1 MEMTRLLRKTS
12 LLLALVLAASS
23 GVAAEPATQST
34 APSVATA
41 SAQPSASRFDAIF
54 AEVIG
59 PGSMDMT
66 WEDYEARLQQ
76 LRVLLPQGDRKRE
89 VQFRSVYCTSER
101 WKDPKQGLAYA
112 DEAQRRAQ
120 AAGDL
125 ASRGRAQYCR
135 IGYVQELEGAGQA
148 LLEADRMVSML
159 ENSSESQLL
168 GEALTERGSLLS
180 QQGEQAKALLD
191 FQRARAS
198 FRQSGIDHEIDSLML
213 WIAITYRRIG
223 DWTQAERYFTH
234 SVERM
239 QDKQDWDRVIT
250 DLVQLGYLY
259 DESGNPQK
267 AKASFARA
275 IEVALAHKEPLSA
288 ANARVGL
295 AAAQVSL
302 GEHDAALA
310 SLAQARAAFEAES
323 RHGND
328 DMLLLLTGQALAGK
342 GRHLEAMDRYAQAL
356 PLIEKDGNQ
365 RYLALLYQA
374 RAASQEALG
383 NAGQALA
390 DYKRYSTLQTSLQ
403 GKMRL
408 EQSRLLEYEY
418 EIRKREFENHRLRAE
433 ASTRKAQLKAL
444 ERVRGWQTLALLLG
458 VLLLAVLTALAL
470 RQRQRT
476 LRLRTLAMTDPLT
489 EVASRRA
496 IEKNVEQALAEAA
509 RTQKPL
515 TVLLLDLDH
524 FKTINDRYGHAA
536 GDAVLRATTV
546 AWQAQLRGRDL
557 LGRIGGEEFVVVCV
571 DANREQALMIA
582 DRLLDA
588 TRTLQLPDIDPALHV
603 RTSIGVAEALPDD
616 TRESLFARA
625 DAALYRAKHE
635 GRDRVEE

>member
-1 MEMTRLLRKTS
+1 MEMTRLLRKAS
-12 LLLALVLAASS
+12 LLLALVLAASTA
-23 GVAAEPATQST
+23 VAAQPG
-34 APSVATA
+34 
-41 SAQPSASRFDAIF
+41 AQRDAAVPSASRFDAVF

-59 PGSMDMT
+59 PGSMDMSY
-66 WEDYEARLQQ
+66 ERYEAYLQQ
-76 LRVLLPQGDRKRE
+76 LRMLLPPGDRKRE

-112 DEAQRRAQ
+112 DEAQRRARE
-120 AAGDL
+120 AGDL
-125 ASRGRAQYCR
+125 ASQGRAQFCR

-148 LLEADRMVSML
+148 LREADRMVRLL
-159 ENSSESQLL
+159 ENSTESQLL
-168 GEALTERGSLLS
+168 GEALIQRGSLLS
-180 QQGEQAKALLD
+180 QQGEQARSLLD

-198 FRQSGIDHEIDSLML
+198 FRQAGIDHEIDTLML

-223 DWTQAERYFTH
+223 DWAQAERYFTR
-234 SVERM
+234 SVETM
-239 QDKQDWDRVIT
+239 QDKQDWDRVVT
-250 DLVQLGYLY
+250 DLVQLGFLY
-259 DESGNPQK
+259 DESGKPQK

-275 IEVALAHKEPLSA
+275 IDVANAHKLPLSA
-288 ANARVGL
+288 ANAQVGL

-310 SLAQARAAFEAES
+310 TLAQAQAIFDAEGVNAS
-323 RHGND
+323 A
-328 DMLLLLTGQALAGK
+328 DMRLLLTGQALAGK
-342 GRHLEAMDRYAQAL
+342 GQHNEAMARYAQAL

-374 RAASQEALG
+374 RAASEEALG
-383 NAGQALA
+383 STANALA

-433 ASTRKAQLKAL
+433 ASTRQSQLKAL
-444 ERVRGWQTLALLLG
+444 ERIRGWQSLALLLG
-458 VLLLAVLTALAL
+458 VLLVAVLVALAL

-476 LRLRTLAMTDPLT
+476 RRLRTLAMTDPLT

-496 IEKNVEQALAEAA
+496 IEKILERELAESA
-509 RTQKPL
+509 RAQTPL
-515 TVLLLDLDH
+515 TMLLLDLDH

-536 GDAVLRATTV
+536 GDAVLRATTA

-571 DANREQALMIA
+571 DANREQALAIA
-582 DRLLDA
+582 NRLLGA

-603 RTSIGVAEALPDD
+603 RTSIGIAEAHPGD

>member
-1 MEMTRLLRKTS
+1 
-12 LLLALVLAASS
+12 
-23 GVAAEPATQST
+23 
-34 APSVATA
+34 
-41 SAQPSASRFDAIF
+41 
-54 AEVIG
+54 
-59 PGSMDMT
+59 
-66 WEDYEARLQQ
+66 
-76 LRVLLPQGDRKRE
+76 
-89 VQFRSVYCTSER
+89 
-101 WKDPKQGLAYA
+101 
-112 DEAQRRAQ
+112 
-120 AAGDL
+120 
-125 ASRGRAQYCR
+125 
-135 IGYVQELEGAGQA
+135 
-148 LLEADRMVSML
+148 
-159 ENSSESQLL
+159 
-168 GEALTERGSLLS
+168 
-180 QQGEQAKALLD
+180 
-191 FQRARAS
+191 
-198 FRQSGIDHEIDSLML
+198 
-213 WIAITYRRIG
+213 
-223 DWTQAERYFTH
+223 
-234 SVERM
+234 M

-476 LRLRTLAMTDPLT
+476 RRLRTLAMTDPLT

>member
-1 MEMTRLLRKTS
+1 MEMTRLLRRTS
-12 LLLALVLAASS
+12 LLLALVLTASS
-23 GVAAEPATQST
+23 GVAADPATQST

-41 SAQPSASRFDAIF
+41 SVQPSARRFDAIF

-101 WKDPKQGLAYA
+101 WEDPKQGLAYA

-125 ASRGRAQYCR
+125 ASRARAQFCR
-135 IGYVQELEGAGQA
+135 IGYVQELEGAGKA
-148 LLEADRMVSML
+148 LGEADRMVGML
-159 ENSSESQLL
+159 ESSTESQLL

-198 FRQSGIDHEIDSLML
+198 FREAGIDHEIDELML

-223 DWTQAERYFTH
+223 DWTQAERYFTR

-259 DESGNPQK
+259 DESGNAEK

-295 AAAQVSL
+295 ATAQVSL
-302 GEHDAALA
+302 GEHDDALA
-310 SLAQARAAFEAES
+310 NLAQARKAFEAEN

-342 GRHLEAMDRYAQAL
+342 GQHLEAMDRYAQAL

-383 NAGQALA
+383 NAAQALA
-390 DYKRYSTLQTSLQ
+390 DYKCYSALQTSLQ

-433 ASTRKAQLKAL
+433 ASIRKSQLQTL
-444 ERVRGWQTLALLLG
+444 ERVRHWQTLALLLG
-458 VLLLAVLTALAL
+458 VLLVALLGALAL
-470 RQRQRT
+470 RQRKRT
-476 LRLRTLAMTDPLT
+476 RHLRTLAMTDPLT
-489 EVASRRA
+489 DVASRRA
-496 IEKNVEQALAEAA
+496 IEKIAERALAEAA
-509 RTQKPL
+509 QLQAPVS
-515 TVLLLDLDH
+515 VLLLDLDH

-536 GDAVLRATTV
+536 GDEVLRATTQ
-546 AWQAQLRGRDL
+546 AWQAQLRGRDR
-557 LGRIGGEEFVVVCV
+557 LGRIGGEEFAVVCM
-571 DANREQALMIA
+571 DANREQALAIA
-582 DRLLDA
+582 GRLLAA
-588 TRTLQLPDIDPALHV
+588 TRSLELPGIDPALHV
-603 RTSIGVAEALPDD
+603 RTSIGVAEAHPGDNRA
-616 TRESLFARA
+616 TLFARA
-625 DAALYRAKHE
+625 DAALYRAKHQ

>member
-1 MEMTRLLRKTS
+1 MEMTRLLRRAS
-12 LLLALVLAASS
+12 LLLALMLAASV
-23 GVAAEPATQST
+23 GVAAQ
-34 APSVATA
+34 PSGQHAEAV
-41 SAQPSASRFDAIF
+41 SPSASRFDAVF

-101 WKDPKQGLAYA
+101 WEDPKQGLAYA

-125 ASRGRAQYCR
+125 ASRARAQYCR
-135 IGYVQELEGAGQA
+135 VGYVQELEGAGKA
-148 LLEADRMVSML
+148 LGEANRMVSML
-159 ENSSESQLL
+159 ENSTESQLL

-198 FRQSGIDHEIDSLML
+198 FRAAGIDHEIDTLML

-223 DWTQAERYFTH
+223 DWAQAERYFTR

-259 DESGNPQK
+259 DESGNAEK

-302 GEHDAALA
+302 GEHDDALA
-310 SLAQARAAFEAES
+310 NLAQARTVFEAEN

-342 GRHLEAMDRYAQAL
+342 GQHLEAMDRYAQAL

-383 NAGQALA
+383 NAAQALA
-390 DYKRYSTLQTSLQ
+390 DYKRYSALQTSLQ

-433 ASTRKAQLKAL
+433 ASTRKSQLQAL
-444 ERVRGWQTLALLLG
+444 ERVRHWQTLALLLG
-458 VLLLAVLTALAL
+458 VLLVAVLGALAL
-470 RQRQRT
+470 RQRKRT
-476 LRLRTLAMTDPLT
+476 RRLRTLAMTDPLT

-496 IEKNVEQALAEAA
+496 IEKIAERALAEAA
-509 RTQKPL
+509 QLQAPVS
-515 TVLLLDLDH
+515 VLLLDLDH

-536 GDAVLRATTV
+536 GDEVLRATTQ
-546 AWQAQLRGRDL
+546 AWQAQLRGRDR
-557 LGRIGGEEFVVVCV
+557 LGRIGGEEFAVVCM
-571 DANREQALMIA
+571 DANREQALAIA
-582 DRLLDA
+582 GRLLAA
-588 TRTLQLPDIDPALHV
+588 TRSLELPGIDPALHV
-603 RTSIGVAEALPDD
+603 RTSIGVAEAHRGDNRA
-616 TRESLFARA
+616 TLFARA
-625 DAALYRAKHE
+625 DAALYRAKHQ